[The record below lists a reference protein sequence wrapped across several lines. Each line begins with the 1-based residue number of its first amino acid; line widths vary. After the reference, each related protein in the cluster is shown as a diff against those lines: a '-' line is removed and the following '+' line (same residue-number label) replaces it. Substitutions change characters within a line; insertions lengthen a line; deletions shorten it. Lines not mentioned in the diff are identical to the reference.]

1 LIHAG
6 ACGTA
11 KIILD
16 GVFKMAEITA
26 SMVKELREATGLG
39 MMECKK
45 ALVEANGDFKVAEEQ
60 LRIKSGAKASKAASR
75 VTAEGV
81 VSAFISPDCKTGA
94 VVEVNCET
102 DFVAKNDDFAAFAR
116 NVAETVTKNDPAD
129 MAALSSMALANGT
142 ESVEE
147 SRKALIMKLGENISV
162 RRFERYA
169 TSTGKLSS
177 YLHGS
182 KIGVLLDYA
191 GGDDVMGRDL
201 CMHIAASKPKSVDA
215 SGVNPEEI
223 ETERRIAIEKAREAG
238 KPDAMLEKI
247 AEGTVQKF
255 LKEVT
260 LLGQVFVKAEDGKQ
274 TIEQLLKSKNA
285 SVTAFQMY
293 VVGEGIEKKVE
304 DYAAEVAA
312 AVAALKS

>member
-1 LIHAG
+1 
-6 ACGTA
+6 
-11 KIILD
+11 
-16 GVFKMAEITA
+16 MAEITA

-45 ALVEANGDFKVAEEQ
+45 ALVETNGDMKAAEEQ
-60 LRIKSGAKASKAASR
+60 MRIKSGAKASKASVR

-81 VSAFISPDCKTGA
+81 VSAFIAPDGKTGA

-102 DFVAKNDDFAAFAR
+102 DFVAKNDDFIAFAK
-116 NVAETVTKNDPAD
+116 NVAETVAKNNPAD
-129 MAALSSMALANGT
+129 IETLSGMAIANDSG
-142 ESVEE
+142 SVEE
-147 SRKALIMKLGENISV
+147 TRKALVMKLGENVTI

-169 TSTGKLSS
+169 TTTGKLSS

-182 KIGVLLDYA
+182 KIGVLLNYI
-191 GGDDVMGRDL
+191 GGDETLGRDIS
-201 CMHIAASKPKSVDA
+201 MHIAASKPKSIDA
-215 SGVNPEEI
+215 SGVNAEEI
-223 ETERRIAIEKAREAG
+223 ATEHRIAIEKAREAG

-274 TIEQLLKSKNA
+274 TVEQLLKSRGA
-285 SVTAFQMY
+285 SVTAFQMF

-312 AVAALKS
+312 AAAAAKG

>member
-1 LIHAG
+1 MSE
-6 ACGTA
+6 
-11 KIILD
+11 
-16 GVFKMAEITA
+16 VTA
-26 SMVKELREATGLG
+26 SMVKELREMTGLG

-45 ALVEANGDFKVAEEQ
+45 ALVESKGDLKAAEEQ

-75 VTAEGV
+75 VAAEGV
-81 VSAFISPDCKTGA
+81 VSAFISDDGKTGA

-102 DFVAKNDDFAAFAR
+102 DFVARNEDFVAFAK
-116 NVAETVTKNDPAD
+116 NTAETVAKKDPAD
-129 MAALSSMALANGT
+129 IAALSGMAIANGSA
-142 ESVEE
+142 SVEE
-147 SRKALIMKLGENISV
+147 TRKALIMKLGENISI

-182 KIGVLLDYA
+182 KIGVLLDYT
-191 GGDDVMGRDL
+191 GGDAALGRDL
-201 CMHIAASKPKSVDA
+201 SMHIAASKPKSIDA
-215 SGVNPEEI
+215 SGVNAADI

-274 TIEQLLKSKNA
+274 TVEQLLKSKGA
-285 SVTAFQMY
+285 TVTAFQMF

-312 AVAALKS
+312 AAAAAKV

>member
-1 LIHAG
+1 MSE
-6 ACGTA
+6 
-11 KIILD
+11 
-16 GVFKMAEITA
+16 VTA

-39 MMECKK
+39 MMECKR
-45 ALVEANGDFKVAEEQ
+45 ALVEANGDAKVAEEQ

-81 VSAFISPDCKTGA
+81 VNTYISPDGKIGA

-102 DFVAKNDDFAAFAR
+102 DFVAKNDDFMAFAK
-116 NVAETVTKNDPAD
+116 NVAETVAKNDPAD
-129 MAALSSMALANGT
+129 ITALSEMELVNGSS
-142 ESVEE
+142 SVEE
-147 SRKALIMKLGENISV
+147 TRKALVMKLGENVTI

-177 YLHGS
+177 YLHGT
-182 KIGVLLDYA
+182 KIGVLLDFT
-191 GGDDVMGRDL
+191 GGDMELGKDL
-201 CMHIAASKPKSVDA
+201 SMHIAASKPKSIDA
-215 SGVNPEEI
+215 SGVNSEEI

-247 AEGTVQKF
+247 AEGTVNKF

-274 TIEQLLKSKNA
+274 TIEQLLKSKGA
-285 SVTAFQMY
+285 TVTAFQMFA
-293 VVGEGIEKKVE
+293 VGEGIEKKVE

-312 AVAALKS
+312 AAAAAAAAQN

>member
-1 LIHAG
+1 MSE
-6 ACGTA
+6 
-11 KIILD
+11 
-16 GVFKMAEITA
+16 VTA

-39 MMECKK
+39 MMECKR
-45 ALVEANGDFKVAEEQ
+45 ALVEANGDSKLAEEQ

-75 VTAEGV
+75 VAAEGV
-81 VSAFISPDCKTGA
+81 VNTYISPDGKIGS

-102 DFVAKNDDFAAFAR
+102 DFVAKNDDFMAFAK
-116 NVAETVTKNDPAD
+116 NIAETVAKNDPAD
-129 MAALSSMALANGT
+129 IPALSEMVLVNGSS
-142 ESVEE
+142 SVEE
-147 SRKALIMKLGENISV
+147 ARKALVMKLGENVSI

-169 TSTGKLSS
+169 TSNGKLSS
-177 YLHGS
+177 YLHGT
-182 KIGVLLDYA
+182 KIGVLLDFT
-191 GGDDVMGRDL
+191 GGDQELGKDL
-201 CMHIAASKPKSVDA
+201 SMHIAASKPKSIDA

-247 AEGTVQKF
+247 AEGTVNKF

-274 TIEQLLKSKNA
+274 TIEQLLKSKGA
-285 SVTAFQMY
+285 TVTAFQMFA
-293 VVGEGIEKKVE
+293 VGEGIEKKVE

-312 AVAALKS
+312 AAAAAQN

>member
-1 LIHAG
+1 
-6 ACGTA
+6 
-11 KIILD
+11 
-16 GVFKMAEITA
+16 MAEITA

-60 LRIKSGAKASKAASR
+60 MRIKSGAKASKASSR

-81 VSAFISPDCKTGA
+81 VNAFIAADAKTGA

-102 DFVAKNDDFAAFAR
+102 DFVAKNDDFIAFAKA
-116 NVAETVTKNDPAD
+116 VAQTVTLNNPAD
-129 MAALSSMALANGT
+129 IAALSEVVIAGGEL
-142 ESVEE
+142 SVEE
-147 SRKALIMKLGENISV
+147 TRKALLMKLGENVSI
-162 RRFERYA
+162 RRFERYETA
-169 TSTGKLSS
+169 TGTLAS

-182 KIGVLLDYA
+182 KIGVLLNFT
-191 GGDDVMGRDL
+191 GGEESLGRDI
-201 CMHIAASKPKSVDA
+201 CMHIAASKPKSVDS
-215 SGVNPEEI
+215 SGVNPADI

-274 TIEQLLKSKNA
+274 TIEQLLKAKGA
-285 SVTAFQMY
+285 SVAAFQMF

-312 AVAALKS
+312 TIAAAQG

>member
-1 LIHAG
+1 MSE
-6 ACGTA
+6 
-11 KIILD
+11 
-16 GVFKMAEITA
+16 VTA

-45 ALVEANGDFKVAEEQ
+45 ALVEAKGDFKAAEEQ

-81 VSAFISPDCKTGA
+81 VNTFIAPDGKSGS

-102 DFVAKNDDFAAFAR
+102 DFVAKNDDFKAYAK
-116 NVAETVTKNDPAD
+116 NVAETVANNDPAD
-129 MAALSSMALANGT
+129 IDALSGMKLVNGADT
-142 ESVEE
+142 VEAT
-147 SRKALIMKLGENISV
+147 RKALVMKLGENVSI

-182 KIGVLLDYA
+182 KIGVLLDFT
-191 GGDDVMGRDL
+191 GGDPDLGKDL

-215 SGVNPEEI
+215 SGVNPVDI

-260 LLGQVFVKAEDGKQ
+260 LLGQIFVKAEDGKQ
-274 TIEQLLKSKNA
+274 TIEQLLKSKGA
-285 SVTAFQMY
+285 TVTSFQMY

-312 AVAALKS
+312 AVAAAKG